1 MASTTSTILWD
12 LETCF
17 PSDIAASDA
26 VAAIRKL
33 VAPRSTIQQ
42 MLAFWN
48 SNHTKQTVRNSGQAR
63 TGSFSNTQEYRNAL
77 HRQGVVPVDSAFLD
91 GEAVVKAM
99 MGRFFN
105 GRKKITLPNIE
116 ESSVEMFKGIIDGRF
131 NLQRTIIVISNNTS
145 LEYSANLLK
154 ERHFKVSFFDSWTSV
169 LSAGGSS
176 QSDNVS
182 PSGSPVVGS
191 TASQRLPDPTH
202 ELDQANHSTNA
213 IAGGAPPPPPYTV
226 RPPADVKP
234 EIIQHFHVLIEVFQS
249 LADRGETRI
258 SRADLGNEIIKAS
271 SPNVYKEAGFKDF
284 KKYVQAA
291 EQFGLIIVGG
301 GGSESWAE
309 LRSEGSPGIVEPPN

>member
-17 PSDIAASDA
+17 PSDIAAPDA

-48 SNHTKQTVRNSGQAR
+48 SSHTKQTVRNNGQAR
-63 TGSFSNTQEYRNAL
+63 AGTFSNNQEYRNSL
-77 HRQGVVPVDSAFLD
+77 HRQGVLPVDSAFLD

-99 MGRFFN
+99 MGRVFN
-105 GRKKITLPNIE
+105 DRKKTTLSDIE
-116 ESSVEMFKGIIDGRF
+116 KSSVEMFKGIIDGRF

-154 ERHFKVSFFDSWTSV
+154 ERHFKVSFFNSWTSV
-169 LSAGGSS
+169 QSAGGSC

-191 TASQRLPDPTH
+191 APSHRLPDPTH
-202 ELDQANHSTNA
+202 ELGQASHSTNA

-234 EIIQHFHVLIEVFQS
+234 EIIQHFHVLVEVFQS
-249 LADRGETRI
+249 LADKGETRI
-258 SRADLGNEIIKAS
+258 SRANLGNEIIRLS
-271 SPNVYKEAGFKDF
+271 SPDVYKEAGFKDF

-291 EQFGLIIVGG
+291 EQFGIIIVGG
-301 GGSESWAE
+301 GGIESWVE
-309 LRSEGSPGIVEPPN
+309 LRSEGRPGIAEPPN

>member
-1 MASTTSTILWD
+1 MAGTTSTILWD

-17 PSDIAASDA
+17 PSDIGAPDA

-48 SNHTKQTVRNSGQAR
+48 FNHTNQTVRNKGQTR
-63 TGSFSNTQEYRNAL
+63 TGTLSNNQEYRNAL

-99 MGRFFN
+99 MGRIFHDL
-105 GRKKITLPNIE
+105 KKTMLSNVE
-116 ESSVEMFKGIIDGRF
+116 NQLSVELFKGIIDGRP
-131 NLQRTIIVISNNTS
+131 NLQRTIIVISSSTS
-145 LEYSANLLK
+145 LEYSVNLLK
-154 ERHFKVSFFDSWTSV
+154 ERHFKASFFNSWASV
-169 LSAGGSS
+169 LSAGDNPGS
-176 QSDNVS
+176 QTDNVNS
-182 PSGSPVVGS
+182 SGSPVVGS
-191 TASQRLPDPTH
+191 VASYGLPNPTH
-202 ELDQANHSTNA
+202 ELGQADHTTNA
-213 IAGGAPPPPPYTV
+213 MPPPPPYVV
-226 RPPADVKP
+226 RLPADVKP
-234 EIIQHFHVLIEVFQS
+234 EMIQKFHALIDVFQAV
-249 LADRGETRI
+249 ADRGETRI
-258 SRADLGNEIIKAS
+258 SRADLGNEIIKAN

-309 LRSEGSPGIVEPPN
+309 LRSEGRPGITEPSN